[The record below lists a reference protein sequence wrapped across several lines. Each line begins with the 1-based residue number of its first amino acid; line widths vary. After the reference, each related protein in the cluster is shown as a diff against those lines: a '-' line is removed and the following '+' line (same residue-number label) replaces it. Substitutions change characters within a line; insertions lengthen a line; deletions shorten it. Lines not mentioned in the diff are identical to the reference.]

1 MSYQFDIVTF
11 IGRFQPFHSG
21 HKSVVDRA
29 LGVSEQVNLVVG
41 CYGEPRS
48 PRNPFTFDERVEM
61 VKSCYP
67 DLVSAGRLHFTA
79 QVDHTYNDAR
89 WISDIQKSV
98 DTLAKA
104 REDLRHPRVGLIGHS
119 KDHTSY
125 YLRSFP
131 NWESVEVENYQDI
144 NATQLRSHIFGGRV
158 EKLKVPDAVSLWIQR
173 WVRDQSQV
181 FQSVAEEHQYVRAYK
196 KQWESAP
203 YPPTFVTTGALVVQ
217 SGHIL
222 MVRRR
227 SKPGKGLLALPG
239 GFLTQDETLID
250 CAIAQLKQET
260 QIGIH
265 PIDLKRSMNKTRIFD
280 DPHRSQ
286 RGRTLAVAFLFELQ
300 NRLKLPKVK
309 GSDEAEQVSWVP
321 LGRLKR
327 SECFE
332 DHYCIIEEMVQI

>member
-1 MSYQFDIVTF
+1 MPQRFDTVTF

-21 HKSVVDRA
+21 HKSVVDQA
-29 LGVSEQVNLVVG
+29 FSVSEHVNIVVG
-41 CYGEPRS
+41 CFGEPRT
-48 PRNPFTFDERVEM
+48 PRNPFTFEERVAM
-61 VKSCYP
+61 IQACYP
-67 DLVSAGRLHFTA
+67 DLVIAGRLHFTA

-98 DTLAKA
+98 DRLGQG
-104 REDLRHPRVGLIGHS
+104 RQDQEHPRIGLIGHS

-144 NATQLRSHIFGGRV
+144 NATQIRNQIFSGNV
-158 EKLKVPDAVSLWIQR
+158 ENLTVPDAVDLWIR
-173 WVRDQSQV
+173 KWVREQSHI
-181 FQSVAEEHQYVRAYK
+181 FQSIAEEHEYVRAYK
-196 KQWESAP
+196 RQWKSAP
-203 YPPTFVTTGALVVQ
+203 YPPTFVTTDALVVQ

-222 MVRRR
+222 MVKRR
-227 SKPGKGLLALPG
+227 SKPGKGLQALPG
-239 GFLTQDETLID
+239 GFLNQDETLID
-250 CAIAQLKQET
+250 CAIRELKEET

-309 GSDEAEQVSWVP
+309 GSDDAEKARWVP